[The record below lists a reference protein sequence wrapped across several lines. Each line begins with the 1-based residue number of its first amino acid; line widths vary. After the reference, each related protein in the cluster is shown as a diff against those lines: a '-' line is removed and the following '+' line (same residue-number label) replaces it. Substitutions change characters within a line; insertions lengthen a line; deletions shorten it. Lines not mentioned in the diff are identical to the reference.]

1 MDMQQDSSA
10 ISWLSE
16 MGLDDPIF
24 TDDFDFTDTFGDE
37 WAAMLGPDLDSPPS
51 LSPDPK
57 NSSTSSTLVNIPSTN
72 SITSLSALPTDTNN
86 NSEPPPRKLQKPNG
100 FSGFSSATAAQDHR
114 PSSTPIILNFGAA
127 SANLSPKN
135 QGPAAGP
142 TDAADE
148 EAAIETEAG
157 KQPGEPS
164 KRADN
169 AKRRTGRAGKGPQTY
184 DHIVAERKR
193 REQLSQRFLTLSTIV
208 PGLKKMDKTS
218 VLGDAIKYLKHLQE
232 RVQILEEK
240 TTKKM
245 MESVVLVRK
254 SRAHPEDDNSAEDNI
269 PGSDEQALP
278 EIEARVC
285 GTQILIRIHCEKRKG
300 ILANLMNQLENFN
313 LAIVSTNVTTF
324 GCFALDITICTEMGK
339 EFSLTMNEL
348 EGEILRSYVDQYN
361 KACIEI
367 PSASDEINAGGLV
380 KSLRTGACTRYLAK
394 NGAMTYDEVLRQ
406 CQKYVNLKETE
417 VEFSKHDELPK

>member
-1 MDMQQDSSA
+1 MDMQDSSA

-24 TDDFDFTDTFGDE
+24 TDDLDFMDTFDDE

-51 LSPDPK
+51 LSTDPK
-57 NSSTSSTLVNIPSTN
+57 DSSTSSTLVNIPSAN
-72 SITSLSALPTDTNN
+72 SITSLSSLPTDTNN
-86 NSEPPPRKLQKPNG
+86 NSERPPRKLQKPNG
-100 FSGFSSATAAQDHR
+100 FSGFSSATAQDHR

-127 SANLSPKN
+127 NLSPKSH
-135 QGPAAGP
+135 GPAVGP

-148 EAAIETEAG
+148 EAANIGPETE
-157 KQPGEPS
+157 KQPEEPS

-254 SRAHPEDDNSAEDNI
+254 SRANAEDDNSDS
-269 PGSDEQALP
+269 PGPNELALP

-300 ILANLMNQLENFN
+300 ILANLISQLENLN
-313 LAIVSTNVTTF
+313 LAIVSTN
-324 GCFALDITICTEMGK
+324 MGK

-348 EGEILRSYVDQYN
+348 VRELRHTVEN
-361 KACIEI
+361 
-367 PSASDEINAGGLV
+367 
-380 KSLRTGACTRYLAK
+380 
-394 NGAMTYDEVLRQ
+394 VL
-406 CQKYVNLKETE
+406 
-417 VEFSKHDELPK
+417 